1 MADHPFKPNGT
12 APPFDLEEY
21 RDTFSV
27 WKMKWNVFIRLSNI
41 DEVLE
46 QTRRAQYKADVLISC
61 LSPTTLHTVMSMGLT
76 DADLRNP
83 TTIITKLEERCKA
96 GRNEHVWRY
105 QFHSIRQ
112 LPQQSFDD
120 FLCELRDVG
129 TKCSFGDGCCQNCLP
144 ARLLDQI
151 VVGVH
156 DDDLRAKLI
165 EKAAGLTLENA
176 IQLAQATEAASKSV
190 TSLRSDSSSVDSIS
204 RKSAYKQNKLRQ
216 QQQAVTGSSRDAKK
230 PAGESSSGCGYC
242 GSKEDHPREN
252 CRATN
257 SMCYSCNNFG
267 HFAALCPSP
276 EEGARKQ
283 INCIRLKEQ

>member
-1 MADHPFKPNGT
+1 MADRPFKPNGT

-27 WKMKWNVFIRLSNI
+27 WKMNWDVFIRLSNI

-46 QTRRAQYKADVLISC
+46 QARRAQYKADVLISC
-61 LSPTTLHTVMSMGLT
+61 LSQTMLHTVMSMGLT

-129 TKCSFGDGCCQNCLP
+129 TKC
-144 ARLLDQI
+144 LL
-151 VVGVH
+151 
-156 DDDLRAKLI
+156 
-165 EKAAGLTLENA
+165 
-176 IQLAQATEAASKSV
+176 ATDAVKTVYPPDYWIKSLLV
-190 TSLRSDSSSVDSIS
+190 STTTTCGPSSS
-204 RKSAYKQNKLRQ
+204 
-216 QQQAVTGSSRDAKK
+216 
-230 PAGESSSGCGYC
+230 
-242 GSKEDHPREN
+242 
-252 CRATN
+252 
-257 SMCYSCNNFG
+257 
-267 HFAALCPSP
+267 
-276 EEGARKQ
+276 RKQ
-283 INCIRLKEQ
+283 PV